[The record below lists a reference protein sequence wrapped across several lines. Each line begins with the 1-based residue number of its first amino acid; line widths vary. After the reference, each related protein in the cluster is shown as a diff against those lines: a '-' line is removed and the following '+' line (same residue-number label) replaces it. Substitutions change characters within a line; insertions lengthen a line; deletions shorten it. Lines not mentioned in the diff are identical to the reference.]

1 MDKSVLDKFM
11 GEMLTLLQSAEKFTM
26 EQLPLVAKEVLAYN
40 MAMAIA
46 GVLLGVVMAT
56 VGFLA
61 IKRILKEDPELD
73 SILNFFATLGLAVLS
88 LVGIIFVCTNV
99 PTILQIHETIRY
111 GSQNA
116 VDLLSVCLVLSH
128 IRNGLLLP
136 A

>member
-99 PTILQIHETIRY
+99 PTILQIHFAPRLYLIEY
-111 GSQNA
+111 FA
-116 VDLLSVCLVLSH
+116 HLVQH
-128 IRNGLLLP
+128 VK
-136 A
+136 